1 LWWPGDDAEVITML
15 RWRCR
20 LSLAKTVVT
29 IVAPALAALA
39 AMPVAAQH
47 EDSDYPHRTV
57 KIVVSAP
64 AGGGLDIAARIIADR
79 LRQRLGQPVIVENR
93 PGAAGNTGAEAVAMA
108 EPDGYTL
115 LAAQPSPLT
124 VNQILYKKL
133 SFDPGAFEPV
143 AIMTAVPN
151 LLVVNPN
158 LPVNAI
164 KDFIAYAK
172 ANPGKLNFASQGTG
186 TTPHLSAELFNQLAG
201 TKLVHVPYKGTA
213 QAVND
218 VIAGHVDL
226 MFLEMG
232 SAFQLYKGGR
242 AKVLAISSHQRVPQ
256 MPEVPTFIEAGVPDF
271 KSDTWNAIAAPPRTP
286 ATIVAKLNT
295 AINDVLA
302 MPDVRTHFADISMQ
316 PVGGTPEDLA
326 RLIKTETERWG
337 EVIRA
342 ANISAN

>member
-1 LWWPGDDAEVITML
+1 MRRSPKS
-15 RWRCR
+15 RNR
-20 LSLAKTVVT
+20 SLVPSVSTPIAALLALAVLAA
-29 IVAPALAALA
+29 APAKGEG
-39 AMPVAAQH
+39 
-47 EDSDYPHRTV
+47 EDADYPTRTV
-57 KIVVSAP
+57 KVIVSAP

-79 LRQRLGQPVIVENR
+79 LRQRLGHPVIVENR
-93 PGAAGNTGAEAVAMA
+93 PGAAGNTGAEAVASA

-133 SFDPGAFEPV
+133 SFDPAAFEPV

-151 LLVVNPN
+151 VLVVSPKI
-158 LPVNAI
+158 PAGDVQG
-164 KDFIAYAK
+164 FIAYAK

-186 TTPHLSAELFNQLAG
+186 TTPHLSGELFNRLTG

-242 AKVLAISSHQRVPQ
+242 AKALAVSSPKRVSQ

-271 KSDTWNAIAAPPRTP
+271 KSDTWNAIAAPPKTP
-286 ATIVAKLNT
+286 AAIVAKLNA
-295 AINDVLA
+295 AINEVLA
-302 MPDVRTHFADISMQ
+302 MADVQAHFATISMH
-316 PVGGTPEDLA
+316 PVGGTPADLA
-326 RLIKTETERWG
+326 RLIKVETERWG

>member
-1 LWWPGDDAEVITML
+1 ML
-15 RWRCR
+15 SV
-20 LSLAKTVVT
+20 LKKIA
-29 IVAPALAALA
+29 ALAALVA
-39 AMPVAAQH
+39 AFAPAPAKAQH
-47 EDSDYPHRTV
+47 EDYPNRPV

-79 LRQRLGQPVIVENR
+79 LRQRLGPPVIVENR

-124 VNQILYKKL
+124 VNQFLYKKL
-133 SFDPGAFEPV
+133 SFDPAAFEPV

-151 LLVVNPN
+151 LLVISPN
-158 LPVNAI
+158 LPVTTV

-186 TTPHLSAELFNQLAG
+186 TTPHLSAELFNRLAG

-242 AKVLAISSHQRVPQ
+242 AKVLAISSPQRMSQ
-256 MPEVPTFIEAGVPDF
+256 MPEVPTFIEAGVPEF
-271 KSDTWNAIAAPPRTP
+271 KSDTWNAIAAPPKTP
-286 ATIVAKLNT
+286 AAIVAKLNT

-302 MPDVRTHFADISMQ
+302 MPDVQAHFAAISMQ
-316 PVGGTPEDLA
+316 PIGGTPADLA
-326 RLIKTETERWG
+326 RLIKTETERWAD
-337 EVIRA
+337 VIRA